1 MLANK
6 TKQSSIVSMG
16 FPLLQKTGEMCV
28 DRQIKVLGSY
38 QKGPMSNE
46 EANSQYKCTVREY
59 HDFHKWDVC
68 GTPSEAIELQE
79 MDVDGQD
86 NRETGG
92 SDSDHIFFSEVP
104 HVFFEILVRILPRG
118 RAGHNDHRCTH

>member
-1 MLANK
+1 
-6 TKQSSIVSMG
+6 
-16 FPLLQKTGEMCV
+16 
-28 DRQIKVLGSY
+28 
-38 QKGPMSNE
+38 MSNE
-46 EANSQYKCTVREY
+46 EVNSQYKCTVREY

-92 SDSDHIFFSEVP
+92 SDSDHIFFMKYSVSRM
-104 HVFFEILVRILPRG
+104 VYSTSLR
-118 RAGHNDHRCTH
+118 